1 MGVPFAV
8 LSDSEPPLLSERCRV
23 RIRCVRWVPVSDLL
37 TREVGLGF
45 GVVDFSGSFIR
56 RRRRRRGKVLRLI
69 RFLVMITHIV
79 GAQSLFLS
87 ALLKSEVK

>member
-56 RRRRRRGKVLRLI
+56 RRRRGKVLRLI

-79 GAQSLFLS
+79 GAQSLFLC